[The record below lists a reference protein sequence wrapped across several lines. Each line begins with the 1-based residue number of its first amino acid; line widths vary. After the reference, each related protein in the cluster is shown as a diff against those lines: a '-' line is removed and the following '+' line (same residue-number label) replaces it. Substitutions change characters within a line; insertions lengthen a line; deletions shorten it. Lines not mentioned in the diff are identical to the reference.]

1 MVVLGWALGGG
12 ANASIVVDS
21 LAQAVTCRK
30 AAASPR
36 STGPATPAWRR
47 LAGVATVLGSL
58 ALAGCGSTAAASAQA
73 ASPPATSG
81 TQPTSSAQTAGSVP
95 AQYQSQYATIQAQT
109 LAFQAMAGSPASAG
123 STTVGVE
130 LLAANGNIGTG
141 LLTAHAISGVESE
154 LDAARSLGIQGVTVC
169 VSFPL
174 LLPGTPDSSGY
185 LSFYEQVAQQVRAR
199 GIVLS
204 VEENPIFAGTPLTT
218 LPISYSGLTLTSY
231 AAEERQEAQIIID
244 DLDPQYLSLL
254 TEPDTYSSVLHVAID
269 TPAAATRAVTDEL
282 TGLNR
287 GATLVGAGTGTSSSP
302 AIDQSLLT
310 TSIDYLDVHVYPE
323 APADL
328 ANLASDVS
336 AAKTAGRP
344 LVMDETWLYKDFT
357 DGGFST
363 DGTSRPGV
371 DGAPNEMKDVSLSF
385 WEPLDETYVAAMV
398 IYVRSQGFSYVAFFD
413 GSRCFFGYLTWSAQL
428 QSAAYQTFSQQYN
441 QVVSADF
448 ASLTISGTGDT
459 LRQAIAG

>member
-344 LVMDETWLYKDFT
+344 LVMDETWLYKDFA
-357 DGGFST
+357 DGSFST
-363 DGTSRPGV
+363 DGTSQPGV
-371 DGAPNEMKDVSLSF
+371 GGAPNEMKDVSLSF

-398 IYVRSQGFSYVAFFD
+398 NYVRSQGFSYVAFFD
-413 GSRCFFGYLTWSAQL
+413 GSRCFFG
-428 QSAAYQTFSQQYN
+428 
-441 QVVSADF
+441 
-448 ASLTISGTGDT
+448 
-459 LRQAIAG
+459 

>member
-1 MVVLGWALGGG
+1 MVVLGWTLGGG

-344 LVMDETWLYKDFT
+344 LAMDETWLYKDFT

>member
-1 MVVLGWALGGG
+1 M
-12 ANASIVVDS
+12 
-21 LAQAVTCRK
+21 
-30 AAASPR
+30 
-36 STGPATPAWRR
+36 
-47 LAGVATVLGSL
+47 
-58 ALAGCGSTAAASAQA
+58 
-73 ASPPATSG
+73 
-81 TQPTSSAQTAGSVP
+81 
-95 AQYQSQYATIQAQT
+95 
-109 LAFQAMAGSPASAG
+109 
-123 STTVGVE
+123 
-130 LLAANGNIGTG
+130 
-141 LLTAHAISGVESE
+141 
-154 LDAARSLGIQGVTVC
+154 
-169 VSFPL
+169 
-174 LLPGTPDSSGY
+174 LLPGTPDSSRY
-185 LSFYEQVAQQVRAR
+185 LSFYEHVAQQVRAR
-199 GIVLS
+199 GMVLS
-204 VEENPIFAGTPLTT
+204 VEENRVFAGTPLTT

-344 LVMDETWLYKDFT
+344 LAMDETWLYKDFT
-357 DGGFST
+357 DGSFST
-363 DGTSRPGV
+363 DGTSQPGV

-398 IYVRSQGFSYVAFFD
+398 NYVRSQGFSYVAFFD
-413 GSRCFFGYLTWSAQL
+413 GSRCFFGYPTWSAQL
-428 QSAAYQTFSQQYN
+428 QSASYQTFSQQYN
-441 QVVSADF
+441 QVVSAGYMRLARYPRQGKRTWATRHALSWSLRTVTRTGSG
-448 ASLTISGTGDT
+448 ASPRPTFSL
-459 LRQAIAG
+459 